1 MFLFANA
8 RKFHEKDVIL
18 CVERA
23 SNAQIRKQTKTSIH
37 KMKSFIKY
45 TMATVVGIFLTMTL
59 FTIISIISLAGMMA
73 TEGMSAPIKEKSILR
88 LDLSGTLAERSESN
102 PFAALMGEENKALS
116 LEDALL
122 ALDKAAKNENIIGV
136 YLEGGAMGANPGMA
150 QELRQALVEF
160 KESGKWVVAY
170 GDSYGKTAYYLSS
183 VADSVLLNPE
193 GNVDFGGM
201 ASQIMFFKD
210 VMEKIGVKMQVFK
223 VGTYKS
229 AVEPFICTE
238 MSPANREQ
246 VTSYLFS
253 IWTNMLKDV
262 AESRNMEVG
271 KLNSLADSLT
281 MISEASVALNGGLVD
296 KLCYMDEVKAIL
308 REKSGLEDEDDD
320 LVFASV
326 ADVAKSETLDEKVDE
341 QVAVYYAY
349 GEIVQSQGTGLGMSQ
364 EHQIVGEK
372 MIKDL
377 QDLREDDDVKAVV
390 IRVNSP
396 GGSAFASEQIWREVC
411 LLKEKKPVV
420 VSMGGMA
427 ASGGYYISCAA
438 NRIFAEPTT
447 LTGSIGIFG
456 MIPDVSELMTEKI
469 GLKFDVVKTNEMS
482 DIGTMARP
490 FNEAESAQMQKMIN
504 RGYDLFTK
512 RVADGRGMAQDSV
525 KLIAEGR
532 VWTGEQGLNIGLVD
546 ELGNLDDAVA
556 HAAELAKVEKFRAVG
571 YPAPDNPFDQLLNQT
586 KGGYLDSELREL
598 LGEGYAVYSLVRNVK
613 DADRIQARMPFEMN
627 IQ

>member
-1 MFLFANA
+1 
-8 RKFHEKDVIL
+8 
-18 CVERA
+18 
-23 SNAQIRKQTKTSIH
+23 
-37 KMKSFIKY
+37 
-45 TMATVVGIFLTMTL
+45 
-59 FTIISIISLAGMMA
+59 
-73 TEGMSAPIKEKSILR
+73 
-88 LDLSGTLAERSESN
+88 
-102 PFAALMGEENKALS
+102 MGEANTALS

-201 ASQIMFFKD
+201 ASQIMFYKD

-262 AESRNMEVG
+262 AASRNMEMG

-308 REKSGLEDEDDD
+308 RDKSGLEDEDDD

-326 ADVAKSETLDEKVDE
+326 ADVAKSETLGEKVDE

-349 GEIVQSQGTGLGMSQ
+349 GEIVQSQGTGLGISQ

-456 MIPDVSELMTEKI
+456 MIPDMSELMTEKI

-571 YPAPDNPFDQLLNQT
+571 YPAPDNPFEQLLNQT